1 MLIDQKVK
9 SIFCL
14 AFVLAAQAGYGNYES
29 FEYYHTPQPHPPV
42 HGYNNVYPYYE
53 NPPKTYYYNYPYG
66 GYYNK
71 KFHDQKSHAQ
81 YNNYRLHKEMSD
93 ERNRYIH
100 GYQHYGKDYDFDR
113 P

>member
-1 MLIDQKVK
+1 MRIIQKIK
-9 SIFCL
+9 AISCL
-14 AFVLAAQAGYGNYES
+14 VFVLAAHAYGNYDS
-29 FEYYHTPQPHPPV
+29 YRYYHTPQPHPPL

-53 NPPKTYYYNYPYG
+53 SPSFTYYYNYPYG

-81 YNNYRLHKEMSD
+81 YNNYRYQKQMAD
-93 ERNRYIH
+93 QRNRYYR
-100 GYQHYGKDYDFDR
+100 GYQQLYKNPDFDR